1 MDEKEFDYLNVIPLV
16 DVMLV
21 LLTIV
26 LTTSTFIATGGIQVE
41 LPKAAST
48 ETAAPLTPRTLT
60 IGQEGRIW
68 VEADEVSLATLA
80 DALAATGRDTPL
92 LSDGSAKGRTVRLRI
107 MSQILYTAAVCRRRS
122 ARKSE
127 RTDVDGKIKL
137 YAVAVNVPAMMFFHP
152 YPREENPENK
162 PPSRPASTV
171 RRSAAT
177 EGETAVPS
185 YKAAS
190 RPDGYLPFRPA

>member
-41 LPKAAST
+41 LPEAAST
-48 ETAAPLTPRTLT
+48 ETSAPLTPRTLT
-60 IGQEGRIW
+60 IGPEGRLW

-92 LSDGSAKGRTVRLRI
+92 LVRADRNLPL
-107 MSQILYTAAVCRRRS
+107 QQFVDVYEAVRGLGFTTLS
-122 ARKSE
+122 LQTE
-127 RTDVDGKIKL
+127 Q
-137 YAVAVNVPAMMFFHP
+137 
-152 YPREENPENK
+152 
-162 PPSRPASTV
+162 RP
-171 RRSAAT
+171 
-177 EGETAVPS
+177 
-185 YKAAS
+185 
-190 RPDGYLPFRPA
+190 